1 MTATHKNLTLQ
12 CPHCDCQNSLWVEQL
27 EDRIEPFF
35 CCRAYDVD
43 IRDGTVVA
51 WKERRI
57 RAGRAIPESQA
68 IVCEENWHR
77 QFQAV
82 FANYDGPGSPIGT
95 GKAAQEA
102 ICDLLDQ
109 VEQ

>member
-1 MTATHKNLTLQ
+1 MTTTHKTLSLQ
-12 CPHCDCQNSLWVEQL
+12 CPHCDCRKDLWVEIL

-43 IRDGTVVA
+43 IRDGVVTA
-51 WKERRI
+51 WRERRI
-57 RAGRAIPESQA
+57 RAGRRIPESQA
-68 IVCEENWHR
+68 IVCEEDWHR

-95 GKAAQEA
+95 GKDAQEA
-102 ICDLLDQ
+102 IRDLLDQ
-109 VEQ
+109 VEE